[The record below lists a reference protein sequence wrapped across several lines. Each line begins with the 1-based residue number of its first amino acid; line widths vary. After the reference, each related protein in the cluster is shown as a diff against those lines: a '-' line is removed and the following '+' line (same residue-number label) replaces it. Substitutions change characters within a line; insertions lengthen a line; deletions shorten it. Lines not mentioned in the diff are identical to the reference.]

1 MLYNK
6 IHSDYNSII
15 LHVHI
20 PKSGGTFI
28 KHYLLSN
35 IEADYENNQ
44 NQQDYDDKYRTTCER
59 AINGI
64 LWEVPDYK
72 NYFIDILKRTEKMST
87 CASTQ
92 VGSVI
97 VRDGRIISTGWNGVP
112 AGKKHCNEIYEWGA
126 LPVIADSHQ
135 EWSPLN
141 ELHAEVN
148 AIGYAA
154 QNGVVTKDAVL
165 YTSVSP
171 CIDCAKLIVAAGIKE
186 VWYIDEYRI
195 TEGIKFLNEN
205 KIGCKKL

>member
-1 MLYNK
+1 M
-6 IHSDYNSII
+6 
-15 LHVHI
+15 
-20 PKSGGTFI
+20 
-28 KHYLLSN
+28 
-35 IEADYENNQ
+35 
-44 NQQDYDDKYRTTCER
+44 
-59 AINGI
+59 
-64 LWEVPDYK
+64 PDYK
-72 NYFIDILKRTEKMST
+72 NYFTDILKRTEAMST

-92 VGSVI
+92 VSCVI

-126 LPVIADSHQ
+126 LPTNSKDHQ

-154 QNGVVTKDAVL
+154 QNGVTTKDAVL

>member
-1 MLYNK
+1 M
-6 IHSDYNSII
+6 
-15 LHVHI
+15 
-20 PKSGGTFI
+20 
-28 KHYLLSN
+28 
-35 IEADYENNQ
+35 
-44 NQQDYDDKYRTTCER
+44 
-59 AINGI
+59 
-64 LWEVPDYK
+64 PDYK
-72 NYFIDILKRTEKMST
+72 NYFTDILKRTEAMST

-92 VGSVI
+92 VSCVI

-112 AGKKHCNEIYEWGA
+112 AGKNNCNEIYEWGA
-126 LPVIADSHQ
+126 LPTNSKDHQ

-154 QNGVVTKDAVL
+154 QNGVTTKDAVL

-186 VWYIDEYRI
+186 VWYIDEYRM

-205 KIGCKKL
+205 NIGCNKL